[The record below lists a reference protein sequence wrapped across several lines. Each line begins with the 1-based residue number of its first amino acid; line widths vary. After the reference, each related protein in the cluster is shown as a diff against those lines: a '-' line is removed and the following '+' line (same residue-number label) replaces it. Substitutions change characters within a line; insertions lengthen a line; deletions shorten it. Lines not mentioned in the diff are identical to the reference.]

1 MMSLLQVH
9 ELRKKYGNLLILQDI
24 SFNINEGEIVGLVGP
39 NGAGK
44 STLLRSILAIEEVES
59 GSVKVKN
66 ISNQNSDFYKFVSF
80 IPSDNYLY
88 MQLTGYDHL
97 AFVANIYQLGKS
109 AIEEVIDQIGISTYV
124 DQPVKT
130 YSYGMRQH
138 LLIALSILT
147 KPSIILMDE
156 PFNGLDPTS
165 TIELKELIRKLHAQR
180 ISFII
185 STHNL
190 DILEDLTKT
199 IWFIR
204 EGMLFKDDIKLEM
217 KLPYQIEVKVTDV
230 TILENL
236 MTDCQLP
243 HQISENIVITNHN
256 YDVGKYLEWLLMN
269 KVQIQS
275 VNQIKPNLEE
285 RYKHFYEVL
294 KKNRLNNFKR

>member
-1 MMSLLQVH
+1 MSLLQVH
-9 ELRKKYGNLLILQDI
+9 QLRKKYGNLLILQDI

-66 ISNQNSDFYKFVSF
+66 ISNQNSDFYKLVSF

-294 KKNRLNNFKR
+294 KKEQA

>member
-9 ELRKKYGNLLILQDI
+9 QLRKKYGNLLILRDI
-24 SFNINEGEIVGLVGP
+24 SFDINEGDIIGLVGP

-44 STLLRSILAIEEVES
+44 STLLRSILAIEEVER

-97 AFVANIYQLGKS
+97 AFVANIYQLGKA

-180 ISFII
+180 ISLII

-204 EGMLFKDDIKLEM
+204 DGMLFKDDIKLEM

-230 TILENL
+230 TKLENL

-243 HQISENIVITNHN
+243 HQLSENIVITDHN

-294 KKNRLNNFKR
+294 KKDQA

>member
-1 MMSLLQVH
+1 
-9 ELRKKYGNLLILQDI
+9 
-24 SFNINEGEIVGLVGP
+24 
-39 NGAGK
+39 
-44 STLLRSILAIEEVES
+44 
-59 GSVKVKN
+59 
-66 ISNQNSDFYKFVSF
+66 
-80 IPSDNYLY
+80 

>member
-9 ELRKKYGNLLILQDI
+9 QLRKKYGNLLILRDI
-24 SFNINEGEIVGLVGP
+24 SFDINEGDIIGLVGP

-44 STLLRSILAIEEVES
+44 STLLRSIMAIEEVER

-88 MQLTGYDHL
+88 MQLTGYYHL
-97 AFVANIYQLGKS
+97 AFVANIYQLGKA

-204 EGMLFKDDIKLEM
+204 DGMLFKDNIKLEM

-243 HQISENIVITNHN
+243 HQISENIVITDHN

-275 VNQIKPNLEE
+275 VNPIKPNLEE
-285 RYKHFYEVL
+285 RYKHFYEV
-294 KKNRLNNFKR
+294 

>member
-9 ELRKKYGNLLILQDI
+9 QLRKKYGNLLILQGI
-24 SFNINEGEIVGLVGP
+24 SFDINEGDIVGLVGP

-109 AIEEVIDQIGISTYV
+109 VIDEVIDQIGISTYV
-124 DQPVKT
+124 DQPVKS

-204 EGMLFKDDIKLEM
+204 DGMLFKDDIKLEM
-217 KLPYQIEVKVTDV
+217 KLPYQIEVKVTDG

-236 MTDCQLP
+236 MTDCHLP
-243 HQISENIVITNHN
+243 YQISENIVITNHN
-256 YDVGKYLEWLLMN
+256 YYVGKYLEWLLMN

-275 VNQIKPNLEE
+275 VNPIKPNLEE
-285 RYKHFYEVL
+285 RYKHFYEV
-294 KKNRLNNFKR
+294 

>member
-9 ELRKKYGNLLILQDI
+9 QLRKKYGNLLILQDI

-294 KKNRLNNFKR
+294 KKEQA

>member
-9 ELRKKYGNLLILQDI
+9 QLRKKYGNLLILQGI
-24 SFNINEGEIVGLVGP
+24 SFDINEGDIVGLVGP

-109 AIEEVIDQIGISTYV
+109 VIEEVIDQIGISTYV
-124 DQPVKT
+124 DEPVKS

-190 DILEDLTKT
+190 DILEDLTIT

-204 EGMLFKDDIKLEM
+204 DGMLFKDDIKLEM
-217 KLPYQIEVKVTDV
+217 KLPYQIEVKVTDG

-236 MTDCQLP
+236 MTDCHLP
-243 HQISENIVITNHN
+243 YQISENIVITNHN
-256 YDVGKYLEWLLMN
+256 YYVGKYLEWLLMN

-275 VNQIKPNLEE
+275 VNPIKPNLEE
-285 RYKHFYEVL
+285 RYKHFYEV
-294 KKNRLNNFKR
+294 

>member
-9 ELRKKYGNLLILQDI
+9 QIRKKYGNLLILQDI

-294 KKNRLNNFKR
+294 KKEQA

>member
-294 KKNRLNNFKR
+294 KKEQA